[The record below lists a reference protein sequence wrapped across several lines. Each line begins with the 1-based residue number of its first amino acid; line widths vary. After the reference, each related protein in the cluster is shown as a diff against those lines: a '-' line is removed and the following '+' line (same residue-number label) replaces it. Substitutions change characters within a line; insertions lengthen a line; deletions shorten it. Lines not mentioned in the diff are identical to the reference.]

1 LNVRGEKTWVN
12 GRRKTKREQTEEEE
26 EEEEEEDLMPVAVSA
41 FCTTEGLCTC
51 SKVLQLHKNGSDVGV
66 GRAYK
71 CAE

>member
-1 LNVRGEKTWVN
+1 M
-12 GRRKTKREQTEEEE
+12 EEEE
-26 EEEEEEDLMPVAVSA
+26 EEDEEEEDEEEDLMPVAVSA

-51 SKVLQLHKNGSDVGV
+51 SIILLSFKNGSLVGI